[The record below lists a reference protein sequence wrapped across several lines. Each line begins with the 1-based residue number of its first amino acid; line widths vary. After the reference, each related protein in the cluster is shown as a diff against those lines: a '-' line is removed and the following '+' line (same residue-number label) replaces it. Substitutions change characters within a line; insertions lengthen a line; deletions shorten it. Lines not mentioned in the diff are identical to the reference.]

1 MNYFLKLYI
10 VSLSVFLGIDFLWL
24 GFIARKL
31 YQKYLGYI
39 MTDKIVWFSAFLF
52 YLIFIAGLTFFVIEP
67 ALKDKGTLYAL
78 YAGAFFGFVAY
89 ATYDLTNLA
98 TIKDWPL
105 IVTVLD
111 LIWGAFISGSTALIT
126 VFIIK
131 KFHI

>member
-1 MNYFLKLYI
+1 MNYFLKIYI

-39 MTDKIVWFSAFLF
+39 MTDKIVWGAAIFF
-52 YLIFIAGLTFFVIEP
+52 YLIFIGGLTFFVIEP

-78 YAGAFFGFVAY
+78 YAGAFFGFIAY

-98 TIKDWPL
+98 TIKNWPL
-105 IVTVLD
+105 VVTILD
-111 LIWGAFISGSTALIT
+111 LIWGAFISGITALIT
-126 VFIIK
+126 AVIIK